1 MLLGFQGAPVHR
13 LRNRVGNLFGDECQG
28 GTSTTVDRFI
38 SLLIAFSIVLAVL
51 ATEPVVRADY
61 IDLLKNLDL
70 GIAILFLIEYL
81 MRLWIAPLKQGARQ
95 GIRGIIGY
103 ALTPM
108 ALLDLLA
115 ITPTILG
122 VVSPELYVLRIVRL
136 VRIGRIGR
144 SRHFRRSIRH
154 FNRAI
159 TSKREELQISAI
171 YSGVV
176 IMVSSVLMYLAEGA
190 VQQDQFGSI
199 PRCLW
204 WSLITVTTVGY
215 GGYISHHSPGTGR
228 GFPDGRGRYRHDRDS
243 DRHHLSRIHGIAQ
256 RWHQQSDVSCSACSN
271 AVGTRT
277 RKSHHHTITP
287 VVTKAV
293 NQIRWKNN
301 QLSAMA
307 VTPVR
312 TMLQG

>member
-1 MLLGFQGAPVHR
+1 MQCRMLLGFQGAPVHR
-13 LRNRVGNLFGDECQG
+13 LRNRVRNLFGDECQG

-95 GIRGIIGY
+95 GIRGIIDY

-215 GGYISHHSPGTGR
+215 GDTFPITALGR
-228 GFPDGRGRYRHDRDS
+228 VVASLTAVG
-243 DRHHLSRIHGIAQ
+243 GIAVIAIPIGIISAGFTESLNGGINNPMSPAQ
-256 RWHQQSDVSCSACSN
+256 PAQTPSEPGPEKATTTRSRQS
-271 AVGTRT
+271 
-277 RKSHHHTITP
+277 
-287 VVTKAV
+287 
-293 NQIRWKNN
+293 
-301 QLSAMA
+301 
-307 VTPVR
+307 
-312 TMLQG
+312 